1 MKFYIAAYVR
11 EKKRVADIYKQ
22 LKENGHRVTVEW
34 TKGKPITIKNRDRK
48 RQEIQ
53 KIAVRD
59 IGGVLQSDVFV
70 LLSEPV
76 AGRAKYVELG
86 AAIAHNLIKGR
97 PKIYVLGKK
106 TNQSVFYY
114 HPAVKRITSF
124 DEVLNEIAG
133 R

>member
-1 MKFYIAAYVR
+1 MKFYIAAYVG
-11 EKKRVADIYKQ
+11 EKKRVTGIYKL
-22 LKENGHRVTVEW
+22 LKKNGHQVTVEW
-34 TKGKPITIKNRDRK
+34 TRGKPIAIKNRDRK
-48 RQEIQ
+48 PQKIQ

-59 IGGVLQSDVFV
+59 IGGVFQCDVFV

-97 PKIYVLGKK
+97 PKIYILGKK

-114 HPAVKRITSF
+114 HPAVKRVTSF
-124 DEVLNEIAG
+124 DEILNEISG
-133 R
+133 S